1 MIKPTKHQSLDDN
14 VLVIGADIM
23 HALRKDSLT
32 IEALFQII
40 KKEHNIRIDI
50 LFDSLTFL
58 WLLEAISLKGNLIS
72 QIKSNK

>member
-23 HALRKDSLT
+23 HALRNDDLT

-58 WLLEAISLKGNLIS
+58 RLLEAISLNENIIS
-72 QIKSNK
+72 RIKSNN